1 MQNNLVVSEISC
13 TFVFKIKTMNLKTL
27 KQELLNKPSYFKES
41 VATIS
46 NRFKVPNSLV
56 RKALEELQEERREYN
71 RKQVKV
77 VDDQRLSDAVSF
89 YKKSIT
95 SDEAKK
101 IIESGKGAVL
111 CDSEGASIFVNTS
124 NEQQRKLEE
133 LQQLNRLA
141 KNFGIDAQTLNA
153 LLLKNVQEED
163 GDVPLPFVGGNP
175 KNTLVIG
182 DTHLPFEKPGYLE
195 FCRKVQ
201 EDYNCG
207 SVVHIGDLVDNHA
220 VSYHES
226 DSEGRSAGDEYKL
239 ALEKCHKWYKV
250 FPEVKICIGNHDAL
264 PFRKAFSAGLPS
276 AWLKSYQ
283 QILESPKGWEWDFV
297 HHVNGI
303 IYQHG
308 TGMSGEMAAVN
319 AARENRQSTVIGHL
333 HTVSN
338 IKYMASYKDL
348 IFGMTVGCGID
359 FEAYAFAYGKQQTRK
374 PVVSCAVVIDGRIPI
389 IIPMEL

>member
-1 MQNNLVVSEISC
+1 M
-13 TFVFKIKTMNLKTL
+13 TIKEL
-27 KQELLNKPSYFKES
+27 KQQLLERPSYFKES
-41 VATIS
+41 VDTIS
-46 NRFKVPNSLV
+46 KRFKVSHSNV
-56 RKALEELQEERREYN
+56 RRALAELKSERKEYN
-71 RKQVKV
+71 KKKAQTLDYDTLARAVEVYKSKL
-77 VDDQRLSDAVSF
+77 DQ
-89 YKKSIT
+89 
-95 SDEAKK
+95 SDEAKQK
-101 IIESGKGAVL
+101 RAE
-111 CDSEGASIFVNTS
+111 FVGFSSNRAIHNPETTFTTS
-124 NEQQRKLEE
+124 ADISLLKE
-133 LQQLNRLA
+133 LGS
-141 KNFGIDAQTLNA
+141 KFGIDEQTLNSF
-153 LLLKNVQEED
+153 LLKNAQEDNLEI
-163 GDVPLPFVGGNP
+163 PKPFTGGNP
-175 KNTLVIG
+175 KNTLIIG

-207 SVVHIGDLVDNHA
+207 TVVHIGDLVDNHA

-226 DSEGRSAGDEYKL
+226 DADGRSAGDEYSL
-239 ALEKCHKWYKV
+239 ALDKCRNWYSV

-264 PFRKAFSAGLPS
+264 PFRKAFTAGLPS

-283 QILESPKGWEWDFV
+283 QILESPVGWKWDFV
-297 HHVNGI
+297 HQVNGI

-359 FEAYAFAYGKQQTRK
+359 FEAYAFAYGRQQTRK
-374 PVVSCAVVIDGRIPI
+374 PVVACAVVKEGRIPI
-389 IIPMEL
+389 IIPMDLD

>member
-1 MQNNLVVSEISC
+1 M
-13 TFVFKIKTMNLKTL
+13 TIKQL
-27 KQELLNKPSYFKES
+27 KQELLSKPSYFKES
-41 VATIS
+41 PYTIS
-46 NRFKVPNSLV
+46 KRFNCEVGLV
-56 RKALEELQEERREYN
+56 RKALDELRQERKEYN
-71 RKQVKV
+71 RKNVQTL
-77 VDDQRLSDAVSF
+77 DNQ
-89 YKKSIT
+89 
-95 SDEAKK
+95 
-101 IIESGKGAVL
+101 
-111 CDSEGASIFVNTS
+111 
-124 NEQQRKLEE
+124 KLEE
-133 LQQLNRLA
+133 A
-141 KNFGIDAQTLNA
+141 VDFYKNVKEVKKNIFAVKQDIEESQIKDILKNKYGVDEQTLNS
-153 LLLKNVQEED
+153 LLLKNATRD
-163 GDVPLPFVGGNP
+163 DKNIPLPFMGGNP
-175 KNTLVIG
+175 NNTLIIG
-182 DTHLPFEKPGYLE
+182 DTHIPFEKPGYLE

-207 SVVHIGDLVDNHA
+207 TVVHIGDLVDNHA

-226 DSEGRSAGDEYKL
+226 DADGRSAGDEYKL
-239 ALEKCHKWYKV
+239 SLEKCHNWYKV

-264 PFRKAFSAGLPS
+264 PFRKAFTAGLPS

-283 QILESPKGWEWDFV
+283 QILESPVGWKWDFV
-297 HHVNGI
+297 HQVNDI

-338 IKYMASYKDL
+338 VKFMASYKDL

-374 PVVSCAVVIDGRIPI
+374 PVVACGVVINGRIPI